1 MKNEAKKE
9 LNMLHDEISYILEK
23 LDVNLTTLQLRYNFF
38 EKPHD
43 FEKERESKLPEK
55 EEIIEIERLK
65 EEVENNMYELLDN
78 VLDSETKTSK
88 LLPNLKYGKK
98 NIAQYY
104 SVRTKT
110 KKN

>member
-1 MKNEAKKE
+1 
-9 LNMLHDEISYILEK
+9 
-23 LDVNLTTLQLRYNFF
+23 
-38 EKPHD
+38 
-43 FEKERESKLPEK
+43 
-55 EEIIEIERLK
+55 
-65 EEVENNMYELLDN
+65 MYELLDN